1 MTHRLQN
8 LTRRPSPR
16 ALRRLALVALI
27 LLSLHLSAS
36 LSLRLVRV
44 PAALRTPPPA
54 SLELTDRHGR
64 TLREIPHDDLRFAHP
79 TRLEQIPESLIHA
92 TLAAEDK
99 RFFHHSGVDSLA
111 TLRAAWSLARHRRI
125 FTGGSTITQQLIK
138 IAEPRPRTFATKI
151 IEAAQALRLEQLWTK
166 DRILTEYL
174 NRLDYGDLCFGVA
187 AAAEHF
193 FAKPLADLS
202 PAEAALLA
210 GLPQAPSRLNPHRHR
225 DRALRRQHWII
236 GRMHDLGHLDTARFQ
251 AAVNEAPRLAPA
263 HRPFQA
269 PHFVELL
276 RQRHRELFTRPA
288 GTSIRTT
295 LDLELQRVAETS
307 LRTHLAQLREKSVR
321 NAAAVILDNRTG
333 EVLALVGS
341 EDFFSPVAGQ
351 VNGAWAPRSAGST
364 FKPFTYLLALEHGA
378 NPATIIADIPTDFPT
393 PTGLFSPAN
402 YSQHCLGPV
411 RLRSALAN
419 SLNIPA
425 VKTLA
430 LLGGPAPLQQLL
442 QSCGLTTLTQ
452 SPAHYGLGLTIGNA
466 EARLLELANAY
477 ATLARLGEYQPF
489 HLLSIRGGDSLS
501 PSGMQRQLAPTAAGW
516 SGDSL
521 SPSGKQRQLVTAVI
535 ARAAPNQQGAE
546 SQSPSTMR
554 GHAVPAPSQRGGDSL
569 SPSGMQRQLSPTATA
584 HAASTQRG
592 SDRPSPSAMRG
603 QAVPAPSARLCDPTS
618 AYLIADIL
626 NDNTARTPSFGVNSP
641 LRFPFPV
648 ACKTGT
654 SSDFRD
660 NWAFGYTP
668 EFTVG
673 VWAGNFDGSPM
684 QGVSGVSGAAPILHD
699 LFVHLHQR
707 HGTTWFAPPST
718 LVEKWIHPLTGKSVP
733 PNHPDALR
741 EKFLPPALP
750 APARATDYDPTG
762 RVLLAPEYA
771 PWFASSDN
779 HLAARAALAP
789 PDATAPLRLVA
800 PLPGTTFYLDP
811 DLPDTSRHVRLRADG
826 PPGIRWHSDS
836 LKTHDDDHGQ
846 PTALLT
852 PGHHRLTAIHP
863 QTGAQTE
870 TWIVVKRL

>member
-1 MTHRLQN
+1 MT
-8 LTRRPSPR
+8 TRVPHLPSPR
-16 ALRRLALVALI
+16 NLRRLALLALI
-27 LLSLHLSAS
+27 LLACRVAFALSLHLVP
-36 LSLRLVRV
+36 L
-44 PAALRTPPPA
+44 PAALRSPPPA

-64 TLREIPHDDLRFAHP
+64 TLREIPHDDRRFTHP
-79 TRLEQIPESLIHA
+79 TRLEQIPEPLIHA

-99 RFFHHSGVDSLA
+99 RFFQHSGVDSLA
-111 TLRAAWSLARHRRI
+111 TLRAAWSLVRHRRI

-151 IEAAQALRLEQLWTK
+151 REAAQALRLEQLWTK

-225 DRALRRQHWII
+225 DRALRRQHWIL
-236 GRMHDLGHLDTARFQ
+236 GRMHDLGHLDPARFQ
-251 AAVNEAPRLAPA
+251 AALKEAPRLAPA

-288 GTSIRTT
+288 GASIRTS

-307 LRTHLAQLREKSVR
+307 VRTHLTQLREKSVR

-351 VNGAWAPRSAGST
+351 INGAWAPRSAGST

-378 NPATIIADIPTDFPT
+378 NPATIIADIPTDFAT
-393 PTGLFSPAN
+393 PTGIFSPAN

-411 RLRSALAN
+411 RLRHALAN
-419 SLNIPA
+419 SLNLPA

-430 LLGGPAPLQQLL
+430 TLGGPAPLQQLL

-452 SPAHYGLGLTIGNA
+452 PPAHYGLGLTLGNA

-477 ATLARLGEYQPF
+477 ATLARLGAYQPF
-489 HLLSIRGGDSLS
+489 RLLPPERGWPARTSLKLADSPSQFSPPNENYDDALPHPAPLPLGEGATLTAPPTTQPPLANDRGQTFSLSQRERAGVRENAAAKSEPQDSLRNR
-501 PSGMQRQLAPTAAGW
+501 PFAPQKTKTH
-516 SGDSL
+516 L
-521 SPSGKQRQLVTAVI
+521 
-535 ARAAPNQQGAE
+535 
-546 SQSPSTMR
+546 
-554 GHAVPAPSQRGGDSL
+554 
-569 SPSGMQRQLSPTATA
+569 
-584 HAASTQRG
+584 HAASVGNFTT
-592 SDRPSPSAMRG
+592 
-603 QAVPAPSARLCDPTS
+603 PAPAEPLRAGRPRSTA

-626 NDNTARTPSFGVNSP
+626 SDNAARTPSFGVNSP

-660 NWAFGYTP
+660 NWAFSYTP

-707 HGTTWFAPPST
+707 HGTTWFAPPPT
-718 LVEKWIHPLTGKSVP
+718 LIENWIHPLTGKSVP
-733 PNHPDALR
+733 PAHPDAIR
-741 EKFLPPALP
+741 EKFLPPSLP
-750 APARATDYDPTG
+750 DPATATDYDPAG

-771 PWFASSDN
+771 PWFASGDN

-789 PDATAPLRLVA
+789 PAATAPLRLVA

-836 LKTHDDDHGQ
+836 LKTHADDHGQ
-846 PTALLT
+846 PTVLLT

-863 QTGAQTE
+863 NTGAQTE
-870 TWIVVKRL
+870 TWIVVKRM

>member
-1 MTHRLQN
+1 MT
-8 LTRRPSPR
+8 TRITYLPSPR
-16 ALRRLALVALI
+16 TLRRLALVALI
-27 LLSLHLSAS
+27 LLSLRLSVS
-36 LSLRLVRV
+36 LSLHLIPL

-54 SLELTDRHGR
+54 SLELADRHGR
-64 TLREIPHDDLRFAHP
+64 TLREIPHDDRRFAHP
-79 TRLEQIPESLIHA
+79 TRLEQIPEALIHA

-111 TLRAAWSLARHRRI
+111 TLRAAWSLVRHRRI
-125 FTGGSTITQQLIK
+125 FTGGSTISQQLIK

-151 IEAAQALRLEQLWTK
+151 REAAQALRLEQLWTK

-225 DRALRRQHWII
+225 DCAIRRQHWIL
-236 GRMHDLGHLDTARFQ
+236 GRMHDLGHLDAARFE

-288 GTSIRTT
+288 GTSIRTS

-307 LRTHLAQLREKSVR
+307 VRTHLAQLREKSVR

-351 VNGAWAPRSAGST
+351 INGAWAPRSAGST
-364 FKPFTYLLALEHGA
+364 FKPFTYLLALEQGA
-378 NPATIIADIPTDFPT
+378 NPATIIADIPTDFAT
-393 PTGLFSPAN
+393 PTGIFSPAN

-411 RLRSALAN
+411 RLRHALAN

-430 LLGGPAPLQQLL
+430 TLGGPAPLQQLL

-452 SPAHYGLGLTIGNA
+452 PPVHYGLGLTLGNA

-489 HLLSIRGGDSLS
+489 RLLPPERGRPARTSLKHADSPSQFSPPNGNYDAALPHPNPLPLGEGATLTAPPTMQPPLANDRGQIVSLSQRERAGVRENASSKPEAQDSLRNR
-501 PSGMQRQLAPTAAGW
+501 PIALQKTGTLPLTA
-516 SGDSL
+516 S
-521 SPSGKQRQLVTAVI
+521 VE
-535 ARAAPNQQGAE
+535 N
-546 SQSPSTMR
+546 STT
-554 GHAVPAPSQRGGDSL
+554 HVPAKPLRAG
-569 SPSGMQRQLSPTATA
+569 
-584 HAASTQRG
+584 
-592 SDRPSPSAMRG
+592 RPRSS
-603 QAVPAPSARLCDPTS
+603 S

-626 NDNTARTPSFGVNSP
+626 SDNAARTPSFGVNSP

-707 HGTTWFAPPST
+707 HGTTWFAPPPT
-718 LVEKWIHPLTGKSVP
+718 LVENWIHPLTGKSIP
-733 PNHPDALR
+733 PAHPDALR
-741 EKFLPPALP
+741 EKFLPHSLPDPAT
-750 APARATDYDPTG
+750 ATDYDPAG

-800 PLPGTTFYLDP
+800 PLPGTTFFLDP

-836 LKTHDDDHGQ
+836 LQTHADDHGQ
-846 PTALLT
+846 PTAHLT
-852 PGHHRLTAIHP
+852 PGHHRLTATHP
-863 QTGAQTE
+863 NTGAQTE

>member
-1 MTHRLQN
+1 MTPRLQN
-8 LTRRPSPR
+8 LTRLPSPR
-16 ALRRLALVALI
+16 ALRRLTLVALI
-27 LLSLHLSAS
+27 LLSLHLSVS
-36 LSLRLVRV
+36 LSLRLV
-44 PAALRTPPPA
+44 PLPSALRTPPPA

-138 IAEPRPRTFATKI
+138 IAEPRPRTFPTKI

-225 DRALRRQHWII
+225 DRALRRQHWIL

-276 RQRHRELFTRPA
+276 RQRHRELFARPT

-307 LRTHLAQLREKSVR
+307 VRTHLAQLREKSVR

-351 VNGAWAPRSAGST
+351 INGAWAPRSAGST

-452 SPAHYGLGLTIGNA
+452 PPAHYGLGLTIGNA

-477 ATLARLGEYQPF
+477 ATLARLGDHQPF
-489 HLLSIRGGDSLS
+489 RLLGN
-501 PSGMQRQLAPTAAGW
+501 PTKTAAANPPPQPPAKTPRPH
-516 SGDSL
+516 SFASIPL
-521 SPSGKQRQLVTAVI
+521 PSSP
-535 ARAAPNQQGAE
+535 
-546 SQSPSTMR
+546 
-554 GHAVPAPSQRGGDSL
+554 
-569 SPSGMQRQLSPTATA
+569 
-584 HAASTQRG
+584 
-592 SDRPSPSAMRG
+592 
-603 QAVPAPSARLCDPTS
+603 ARLCDS
-618 AYLIADIL
+618 SAAYLIADIL
-626 NDNTARTPSFGVNSP
+626 ADNAARTPAFGVNSP

-660 NWAFGYTP
+660 NWGFGYTP

-707 HGTTWFAPPST
+707 HGTTWFAPPPT
-718 LVEKWIHPLTGKSVP
+718 LVEKWIHPLTGKSVLP
-733 PNHPDALR
+733 SHPDALR

-750 APARATDYDPTG
+750 DAATATDYDPAG
-762 RVLLAPEYA
+762 RVLLAAEYA

-789 PDATAPLRLVA
+789 PDATGPLRLVA

-811 DLPDTSRHVRLRADG
+811 DLPDNSRQVRLRADG

-836 LKTHDDDHGQ
+836 LQTHDDDHGQ
-846 PTALLT
+846 PTARLT
-852 PGHHRLTAIHP
+852 PGHHRLTATHP
-863 QTGAQTE
+863 LTGAQTQ

>member
-1 MTHRLQN
+1 MTIRLPHLRR
-8 LTRRPSPR
+8 LTSPR
-16 ALRRLALVALI
+16 ALRRVALLALIVLTGRLAFSLA
-27 LLSLHLSAS
+27 LHLIP
-36 LSLRLVRV
+36 L
-44 PAALRTPPPA
+44 PAALSQPPPA

-64 TLREIPHDDLRFAHP
+64 TLREIPHDDRRFTHP
-79 TRLEQIPESLIHA
+79 TRLEQIPEPLIHA

-111 TLRAAWSLARHRRI
+111 TLRAAWSLVRHRRI

-138 IAEPRPRTFATKI
+138 IAEPRPRTFTTKI
-151 IEAAQALRLEQLWTK
+151 CEAAQALRLEQLWTK

-210 GLPQAPSRLNPHRHR
+210 GLPQAPTRLNPHRHR
-225 DRALRRQHWII
+225 DRALRRQHWIL
-236 GRMHDLGHLDTARFQ
+236 GRMHDLGHLDIARF
-251 AAVNEAPRLAPA
+251 AAALNEPPRLAPA

-269 PHFVELL
+269 PHFVDLL

-288 GTSIRTT
+288 STRLRTS
-295 LDLELQRVAETS
+295 LDLELQRVAEAS
-307 LRTHLAQLREKSVR
+307 LRAHLAPLREKSVR

-351 VNGAWAPRSAGST
+351 INGAWAPRSAGST

-411 RLRSALAN
+411 RLRNALAN

-430 LLGGPAPLQQLL
+430 TLGGPAPLQQLL

-452 SPAHYGLGLTIGNA
+452 PPAHYGLGLTIGNA

-477 ATLARLGEYQPF
+477 ATLARLGEYQLFRFTPQE
-489 HLLSIRGGDSLS
+489 RGR
-501 PSGMQRQLAPTAAGW
+501 P
-516 SGDSL
+516 
-521 SPSGKQRQLVTAVI
+521 
-535 ARAAPNQQGAE
+535 ARKYLTPAAPVEAPNA
-546 SQSPSTMR
+546 S
-554 GHAVPAPSQRGGDSL
+554 APADPLR
-569 SPSGMQRQLSPTATA
+569 
-584 HAASTQRG
+584 AS
-592 SDRPSPSAMRG
+592 RPRSSA
-603 QAVPAPSARLCDPTS
+603 

-626 NDNTARTPSFGVNSP
+626 ADNAARTPSFGVNSP

-707 HGTTWFAPPST
+707 HGTTWFAPPPT
-718 LVEKWIHPLTGKSVP
+718 LLETWIHPLTGKSVP
-733 PNHPDALR
+733 PAHPDAIR
-741 EKFLPPALP
+741 EKFLPTAVPALASP
-750 APARATDYDPTG
+750 ADYDATG

-779 HLAARAALAP
+779 HLTVRAALAQP
-789 PDATAPLRLVA
+789 TATAPLRLVT

-826 PPGIRWHSDS
+826 PAGIRWHSDS
-836 LKTHDDDHGQ
+836 LKTHDDHGQ

-852 PGHHRLTAIHP
+852 PGHHRLTATHP
-863 QTGAQTE
+863 HTGAQTE
-870 TWIVVKRL
+870 TWIVVKRM

>member
-1 MTHRLQN
+1 MTLRF
-8 LTRRPSPR
+8 PSPR
-16 ALRRLALVALI
+16 TLRRLAFLALVCLSLRVAFS
-27 LLSLHLSAS
+27 LSLHLVP
-36 LSLRLVRV
+36 L
-44 PAALRTPPPA
+44 PAALRSPPPA

-64 TLREIPHDDLRFAHP
+64 TLREIPHDDRRFAHP
-79 TRLEQIPESLIHA
+79 TRLEQIPEPLIHA

-111 TLRAAWSLARHRRI
+111 TLRAAWSLVRHRRI

-138 IAEPRPRTFATKI
+138 IAEPRPRTFTTKI
-151 IEAAQALRLEQLWTK
+151 REAAQALRLEQLWTK

-225 DRALRRQHWII
+225 DRAIRRQHWIL
-236 GRMHDLGHLDTARFQ
+236 GRMHDLGHLDAARFQ
-251 AAVNEAPRLAPA
+251 AALAETPRLAPQR
-263 HRPFQA
+263 RPFQA
-269 PHFVELL
+269 PHFVDLL
-276 RQRHRELFTRPA
+276 HQRHRELFTRPA
-288 GTSIRTT
+288 TPRLRTS
-295 LDLELQRVAETS
+295 LDLELQRVAEIS
-307 LRTHLAQLREKSVR
+307 VRTHLAALREKSVR

-351 VNGAWAPRSAGST
+351 INGAWAPRSAGST

-378 NPATIIADIPTDFPT
+378 NPATIIADIPTDFAT
-393 PTGLFSPAN
+393 PTGIFSPAN

-411 RLRSALAN
+411 RLRHALAN

-425 VKTLA
+425 VKILA
-430 LLGGPAPLQQLL
+430 SLGGPAPLQQLL
-442 QSCGLTTLTQ
+442 QSCGLTTLTHP
-452 SPAHYGLGLTIGNA
+452 PAHYGLGLTLGNA

-477 ATLARLGEYQPF
+477 ATLARLGEHQPF
-489 HLLSIRGGDSLS
+489 RLLPAAPAPRGGDSLS
-501 PSGMQRQLAPTAAGW
+501 PL
-516 SGDSL
+516 SL
-521 SPSGKQRQLVTAVI
+521 
-535 ARAAPNQQGAE
+535 
-546 SQSPSTMR
+546 R
-554 GHAVPAPSQRGGDSL
+554 GQAVPAPSQRGGDSL
-569 SPSGMQRQLSPTATA
+569 SPSEMPGQLAPTATA
-584 HAASTQRG
+584 PVASTQQG
-592 SDRPSPSAMRG
+592 GDRPSPAGLRG
-603 QAVPAPSARLCDPTS
+603 QAVPAPSRRGGDSLSPSGMWGQAVPTPSSRPRLCSPSS

-626 NDNTARTPSFGVNSP
+626 ADNAARTPSFGVNSP

-684 QGVSGVSGAAPILHD
+684 QGVSGVAGAAPILHD

-707 HGTTWFAPPST
+707 HGTTWFAPPPT
-718 LVEKWIHPLTGKSVP
+718 LLEKWIHPLTGTRLAQP
-733 PNHPDALR
+733 QPDAIR
-741 EKFLPPALP
+741 EKFLPHSLPEPAT
-750 APARATDYDPTG
+750 AADYDPAG
-762 RVLLAPEYA
+762 RVLLAAEYA

-779 HLAARAALAP
+779 HLAARAALATP
-789 PDATAPLRLVA
+789 AVTAPLRLVA

-852 PGHHRLTAIHP
+852 PGHHRLTATHP
-863 QTGAQTE
+863 QTGAQDE